1 MTKTSNLIALSIDFK
16 VKKNLSLKTIE
27 FGEILIEIRDL
38 LVCIDHPK
46 KRVSKQYIFLSNFDV
61 NELCTYE

>member
-38 LVCIDHPK
+38 LVCIDHLK
-46 KRVSKQYIFLSNFDV
+46 KSFETIYILSNFDV
-61 NELCTYE
+61 NELCTCE